1 MGLDEMSN
9 NVGNPVLA
17 ADRVPAHLARRFHQI
32 CLGAVAQVIG
42 PTGISRANT
51 LYWCRL
57 LTYPDFINI
66 DLRHASALIR

>member
-1 MGLDEMSN
+1 MSN

-17 ADRVPAHLARRFHQI
+17 AYRVPPHSARRFHQI
-32 CLGAVAQVIG
+32 CLGAVAEVIG
-42 PTGISRANT
+42 PTGITPSEYAV
-51 LYWCRL
+51 WCRL